1 MPICENTQRER
12 EKTNGRER
20 LALDASKCAVDR
32 SALRG
37 FELETREKG
46 EV

>member
-1 MPICENTQRER
+1 MRKHSEGER

-37 FELETREKG
+37 FELETREKD